1 MNVMPIGMSVPEA
14 ISTLQAP
21 SMGAGASSSATSVD
35 FSAMFDKAIGG
46 LNGSLLKA
54 ETGLQG
60 LATGDAKSIHE
71 VMINIAGAKLDF
83 QLAMQIRSR
92 VLDAYQDLMRTQI

>member
-14 ISTLQAP
+14 INALQAP
-21 SMGAGASSSATSVD
+21 SLAAGTSSATSVD